1 MDQHV
6 KEEDGK
12 VTFSCTF
19 CKPEGKL
26 RWFKGRSE
34 IFHGFKIHFEND
46 GAEHRIT
53 INKLNPDDSGKY
65 TCKVNDIETSA
76 ELFVTRNKS
85 EFYFLL
91 ICRAPMFTKKKQKV
105 IEGTTDYQT
114 LPKETKRSLIIKI
127 TGYKRLPKVF
137 KGYKM
142 LLKVINDH

>member
-1 MDQHV
+1 M

-46 GAEHRIT
+46 GPVHMIT

-76 ELFVTRNKS
+76 ELEVTRKTYQN
-85 EFYFLL
+85 L
-91 ICRAPMFTKKKQKV
+91 INTSWQ
-105 IEGTTDYQT
+105 IN
-114 LPKETKRSLIIKI
+114 ETQ
-127 TGYKRLPKVF
+127 
-137 KGYKM
+137 
-142 LLKVINDH
+142 N